1 MPFRPCDTP
10 PPNTAITS
18 PVCIVFTTGADIREF
33 KTPVTGPHLI
43 PTIHSI
49 ESSNKPVV
57 AAIEGSAL
65 GGGLELALGC
75 HYRIAHSKVS
85 S

>member
-1 MPFRPCDTP
+1 MFVCLVCP
-10 PPNTAITS
+10 PS
-18 PVCIVFTTGADIREF
+18 PVCVVVTTGADIKEF
-33 KTPVTGPHLI
+33 GTKIGGPHLI
-43 PTIHSI
+43 PMINDI
-49 ESSNKPVV
+49 ESSVKPVV
-57 AAIEGSAL
+57 AAIEGAAF